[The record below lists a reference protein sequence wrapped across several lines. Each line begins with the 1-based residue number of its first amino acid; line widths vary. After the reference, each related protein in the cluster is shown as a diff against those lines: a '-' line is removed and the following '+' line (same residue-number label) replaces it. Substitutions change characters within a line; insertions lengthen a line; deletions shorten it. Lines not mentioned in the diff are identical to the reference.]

1 MKDFAEK
8 KAEVVHVDNGTAYV
22 NIGDESNI
30 RVGELFVLTE
40 EQKLQGINDSEKP
53 FSVKKNIGIYR
64 VMQSKTNFSLIRAV
78 NTDREISVGDTVI
91 LNHNLKAVF
100 IDTTGRSESTFVELR
115 KALPNLIWLNYKAV
129 KSEAEIKNFISKS
142 EAEADL
148 FIIAKENTIN
158 VRDRDQQL
166 IYGYSIP
173 VEPLVTKHTP
183 NVSNAPLPFLA
194 NLHRKYLGSVNKRI
208 TASDFVA
215 YDDKAYILA
224 TDGASLSVYSI
235 ENSLNVIAVL
245 DDDFPGTIISVK
257 WWVPNS
263 AALPKAVV
271 SVWKNKQLSH
281 QDMLLES
288 YILTFD
294 QLKLTVERR
303 NIPYILSSFDLNNDG
318 QKEVLLAQSYSNTN
332 FFGNKIKQALIT
344 ADSIQYKELTF
355 ALPKGFTVTGSTI
368 DNLNGNTIFE
378 SITIDDGQL
387 LISSGEEIKLRRT
400 AGYGG
405 SLASVL
411 YEFNTEMV
419 DALHQT
425 AAFEIAPVSI
435 DINNDGTREFITPRV
450 HDKPFGFSFGIGRNY
465 EYRFEVFYID
475 HSGQFSSTLLPINV
489 FGRIQG
495 MTALDR
501 RLLVLINDV
510 ETSNAE
516 DGGTILISYDL

>member
-1 MKDFAEK
+1 MSHYRTIITVISTLVIALSNTSNLYASTNNYSGLLKDFAEK

-318 QKEVLLAQSYSNTN
+318 TFN
-332 FFGNKIKQALIT
+332 FNDNI
-344 ADSIQYKELTF
+344 ADLDDFLSI
-355 ALPKGFTVTGSTI
+355 VTGLRFDDATPTDSAFIGSRRMTQA
-368 DNLNGNTIFE
+368 GN
-378 SITIDDGQL
+378 
-387 LISSGEEIKLRRT
+387 EIRSVDTNTGDTATTGRT
-400 AGYGG
+400 
-405 SLASVL
+405 SWR
-411 YEFNTEMV
+411 
-419 DALHQT
+419 
-425 AAFEIAPVSI
+425 EI
-435 DINNDGTREFITPRV
+435 N
-450 HDKPFGFSFGIGRNY
+450 
-465 EYRFEVFYID
+465 
-475 HSGQFSSTLLPINV
+475 
-489 FGRIQG
+489 
-495 MTALDR
+495 
-501 RLLVLINDV
+501 
-510 ETSNAE
+510 
-516 DGGTILISYDL
+516 